1 MRYLIMCRSLTY
13 AQRAAKILERHAIS
27 AGVTRAPAG
36 LSGNGCS
43 YCAAVACGRGIAAAD
58 ILRREGLLQG
68 KIYQQ
73 NTDGTVKEVFL

>member
-43 YCAAVACGRGIAAAD
+43 YCVTVAYGRGIAAAD

-73 NTDGTVKEVFL
+73 NTNGTVKEVFL